1 MQVSPPGV
9 TARRCLSGRIAAEP
23 TPSSVLHA
31 AAHACWAEPEAP
43 ACHVE
48 RSRNISRESRGR
60 TSARPPSFL
69 RRQEPRLGVAP
80 LSLQGERVRARVTAG
95 RCGVV
100 RFSAQP
106 RSPVPAVIQRRLES
120 RRAPQP
126 HAVRGMVAGAGA
138 AGVRGRCRGV
148 RHARRSCGGRNLV
161 ALMPPS
167 FQRRLESSR
176 ALPCSHAVDAAREQ
190 ARCARRQGPVSRD
203 VTCPVIPAR
212 QEPRS
217 PYPPSFQRRL
227 ESSRALPRTRCGDGG
242 RRQHEGRFIQQES
255 NLPT

>member
-48 RSRNISRESRGR
+48 RSRNISRESHGR

-80 LSLQGERVRARVTAG
+80 LSLQGERVRERVLRGGVEWCALARNLAALTRRHPAEAG
-95 RCGVV
+95 IQTCA
-100 RFSAQP
+100 SA
-106 RSPVPAVIQRRLES
+106 
-120 RRAPQP
+120 
-126 HAVRGMVAGAGA
+126 HAVRGMVAGAARTASGVGV
-138 AGVRGRCRGV
+138 AG
-148 RHARRSCGGRNLV
+148 CGC
-161 ALMPPS
+161 PS
-167 FQRRLESSR
+167 FLR
-176 ALPCSHAVDAAREQ
+176 
-190 ARCARRQGPVSRD
+190 
-203 VTCPVIPAR
+203 R

-227 ESSRALPRTRCGDGG
+227 ESSRALPRTRWT
-242 RRQHEGRFIQQES
+242 QQG
-255 NLPT
+255 NRPGAHGVRGWCRGM